1 MLGGILSRLG
11 FVAIAA
17 CHGVTDGRCRNQL
30 VGKGAF
36 GVNIILFEESDSLD
50 ARLSAMPAGGASVGS
65 WLGCD

>member
-17 CHGVTDGRCRNQL
+17 YRRVADGLHPNQL

-36 GVNIILFEESDSLD
+36 GVNIILFEESELEQ
-50 ARLSAMPAGGASVGS
+50 LGTPAKPQCES
-65 WLGCD
+65 CPF